1 MAIARK
7 CVFVHAVAM
16 SNEIKFNEAIARY
29 GAAAAAKL
37 TSAAARGEPEDQ
49 LRAPLEGLL
58 KDLSALMGFPADAV
72 VAVGESSLAELQTR
86 PDYAVSV
93 RNALVGFVE
102 VKAPGKGAD
111 PRRFRDRHDKAQW
124 EKLKA
129 IPILMYTDG
138 QSFSVWRYGELV
150 GSVVHVEGDIESSTP
165 LVAPSSL
172 LMLFEDFL
180 RWQPV
185 APRTAKQLAELTAR
199 LCRLLR
205 DEVAEQLRQGGEALT
220 ALSTDWR
227 RLLFPS
233 ATDGEFADGYAQA
246 VTFGLLVAR
255 ARGLTLADGL
265 DQAARAGQNGFADR
279 HCSPAVDG

>member
-1 MAIARK
+1 
-7 CVFVHAVAM
+7 
-16 SNEIKFNEAIARY
+16 
-29 GAAAAAKL
+29 
-37 TSAAARGEPEDQ
+37 
-49 LRAPLEGLL
+49 
-58 KDLSALMGFPADAV
+58 MGFPGEAV

-129 IPILMYTDG
+129 IPNLVYTDG
-138 QSFSVWRYGELV
+138 QSFSLWRYGELIGNIV
-150 GSVVHVEGDIESSTP
+150 NLDGDIESASRLTAP
-165 LVAPSSL
+165 LAL
-172 LMLFEDFL
+172 LGLFEDFL

-205 DEVAEQLRQGGEALT
+205 DEVAEQLKEGSEALT
-220 ALSTDWR
+220 ALSKDWR
-227 RLLFPS
+227 RHLFPS
-233 ATDGEFADGYAQA
+233 ASDDEFADGYAQA

-255 ARGLTLADGL
+255 ARGLTLANGL
-265 DQAARAGQNGFADR
+265 DQAAKALGRTDSLIGTALRLLTDDATNQRTLRPSIGTLT
-279 HCSPAVDG
+279 